1 MTQTY
6 ILIGSPKPTVS
17 WKKVNVYQREVE
29 QVSEPVAAPAEG
41 EEKSDEAAKEPETK
55 PEPVFETVEEVTEL
69 PEHVIVNNSKVL
81 FDLAPVNLT

>member
-41 EEKSDEAAKEPETK
+41 EGDEAAKEPEKT
-55 PEPVFETVEEVTEL
+55 EPVFETVEEVTEL

>member
-41 EEKSDEAAKEPETK
+41 ESDEAAKEPETK